1 MSDGPHKSLRMRRG
15 WKRVAEWAD
24 NSAFEGEEV
33 QEAIITALDG
43 DCRSEITPDFMTRLI
58 DVCDGQALSLFGNAL
73 ALGLEG
79 LRPVARYGM
88 ERVVLEFAIQTSEGG
103 VRGTDIPVKAVVDAL
118 IDRLARNA
126 RQVEE
131 HYCRRSNLP
140 RAGRV
145 RQRIERGADR
155 ETLERLARGIL
166 KREPG
171 SQDRPSAK
179 RDGLDD
185 GVRL

>member
-1 MSDGPHKSLRMRRG
+1 MEACPADR
-15 WKRVAEWAD
+15 AD

-43 DCRSEITPDFMTRLI
+43 DCRNWPITPDFMTRLI

-88 ERVVLEFAIQTSEGG
+88 ERVVLEFAIQTSEGSI
-103 VRGTDIPVKAVVDAL
+103 RGTDIPVKAVVDAL

-155 ETLERLARGIL
+155 ETLERLARGICL
-166 KREPG
+166 GKAPE
-171 SQDRPSAK
+171 
-179 RDGLDD
+179 
-185 GVRL
+185 